1 MFDLKGKV
9 AVITGG
15 ASGMGRA
22 TVELFIKAGA
32 QVACLDILD
41 DKQAAMAAQFGE
53 NFRYVHT
60 DVTNDEE
67 LRSSIDEVAET
78 FGGLHILFNNA
89 GAARALDEDPFDLEG
104 YDKDIKLLQR
114 AVVAGTKFAVPHMIA
129 AGGGSIINTASIA
142 GLQAGYGPFGYSV
155 AKAAVAQM
163 ARHFATRLA
172 THKIRVNTICP
183 GFIPTAIFGR
193 AMGETQ
199 AQAEQ
204 RSAMIA
210 ENANRMQPLPLAG
223 RPEDIANMAL
233 FFASDASQFITG
245 QTIAVDGGI
254 TCGPRSAWDE
264 EAASVLQEVLG
275 MVPED

>member
-1 MFDLKGKV
+1 MFNLNDKV
-9 AVITGG
+9 AIITGG

-22 TVELFIKAGA
+22 TVELFLKAGA
-32 QVACLDILD
+32 KVACLDILD
-41 DKQAAMAAQFGE
+41 DKKEPMQTQFGDD
-53 NFRYVHT
+53 FLYAHA
-60 DVTNDEE
+60 DVTDDGE
-67 LRSSIDEVAET
+67 LKAAIDLTAKT
-78 FGGLHILFNNA
+78 FGKIDVLFNNA
-89 GAARALDEDPFDLEG
+89 GAARALDEDLFDLEG
-104 YDKDIKLLQR
+104 YDRDIALLQR
-114 AVVAGTKFAVPHMIA
+114 SVVAGTKFAVPHMIA
-129 AGGGSIINTASIA
+129 AGGGIIINTASIA

-155 AKAAVAQM
+155 AKSAVAQM
-163 ARHFATRLA
+163 AKHFATRLA
-172 THKIRVNTICP
+172 EHKIRVNTICP

-204 RSAMIA
+204 HAAMIA
-210 ENANRMQPLPLAG
+210 ENAHRMQPLPIPG

-264 EAASVLQEVLG
+264 SAASVLQEVLG
-275 MVPED
+275 MDT